1 METNSFED
9 FQKALAVAWV
19 RAHIGQN
26 GVAWSDGTIHKIG
39 VRVSG
44 IAWPL
49 ETSRIHTFEAASGS
63 TWQET
68 IANCIA
74 QCSDFSIP
82 IRNRPIIEPHP
93 NVIPPERRDLTIRRY
108 MSLESFERLITNQAI
123 SFGRLDKF
131 PDRLEGSSTPATA
144 KSRIE
149 QYAHT
154 YFKEHFGSPEAYANA
169 ISADRERSRRQHF
182 ISCWDTN
189 SRENA
194 VMWNAYAPEGV
205 AIEST
210 VERFETSLTKRFEQP
225 IRLGM
230 VNYVDFDTGTI
241 DESNMMNVVYAKSN
255 DYQDEREL
263 RAVLWIPPWKE
274 GKPDFDLTK
283 EIPRQPVPVILP
295 NLITKVIVS
304 RPVLET
310 QMGKVQSLCTT
321 AGLPNPVP
329 SSLLREPAY

>member
-1 METNSFED
+1 MGKKSYEE
-9 FQKALAVAWV
+9 FQKALAWT
-19 RAHIGQN
+19 RAHIGEP
-26 GVAWSDGTIHKIG
+26 
-39 VRVSG
+39 G
-44 IAWPL
+44 IAWSNGPVHRIGSQNLALLWPL
-49 ETSRIHTFEAASGS
+49 EKSWFIRTECASGA

-68 IANCIA
+68 IEKCIA
-74 QCSDFSIP
+74 DYPELRFP
-82 IRNRPIIEPHP
+82 IRERPIVEPHQ
-93 NVIPPERRDLTIRRY
+93 NVVPPERRDLTIRRY
-108 MSLESFERLITNQAI
+108 MSLESFERLVTNQAI
-123 SFGRLDKF
+123 WFGRLDTF
-131 PDRLEGSSTPATA
+131 PDKLEGSSTPATA
-144 KSRIE
+144 KARIE
-149 QYAHT
+149 QYAHA
-154 YFKEHFGSPEAYANA
+154 YFKEYFGSPQAYANA
-169 ISADRERSRRQHF
+169 ISADRERSRRQFF

-210 VERFETSLTKRFEQP
+210 VERFETSLTRRFEQP

-230 VNYVDFDTGTI
+230 VNYLDFDTGTI

-263 RAVLWIPPWKE
+263 RAVLWIPPWKD
-274 GKPDFDLTK
+274 GKPDFNLTK
-283 EIPRQPVPVILP
+283 EIPGQLVPVILP

-310 QMGKVQSLCTT
+310 QMYKVQSLCAT
-321 AGLPNPVP
+321 AGLPSPVP

>member
-1 METNSFED
+1 MGKKSYEE
-9 FQKALAVAWV
+9 FQKALAWT
-19 RAHIGQN
+19 RAHIGQA
-26 GVAWSDGTIHKIG
+26 GIAWSDGPVHKIG
-39 VRVSG
+39 WQLLTL
-44 IAWPL
+44 AWPL
-49 ETSRIHTFEAASGS
+49 KNGLIGKSAYASGA
-63 TWQET
+63 TWQEVVEKCV
-68 IANCIA
+68 AEHPEFA
-74 QCSDFSIP
+74 IP
-82 IRNRPIIEPHP
+82 IVKRSVVEPHV
-93 NVIPPERRDLTIRRY
+93 NVTPPERHDLTIRRY
-108 MSLESFERLITNQAI
+108 MSLETFERLVTNQAVW
-123 SFGRLDKF
+123 FGRLDKF

-169 ISADRERSRRQHF
+169 ISADRERSRRQYF

-210 VERFETSLTKRFEQP
+210 VERFETSLTRRFEQP

-230 VNYVDFDTGTI
+230 VNYLDFDTGTI

-255 DYQDEREL
+255 NYQDEREL
-263 RAVLWIPPWKE
+263 RAVLWIPPWKD

-283 EIPRQPVPVILP
+283 EIPGQLVPVILP

-304 RPVLET
+304 RLVLET
-310 QMGKVQSLCTT
+310 QMHKVQSLCAT
-321 AGLPNPVP
+321 AGLPSPVP
-329 SSLLREPAY
+329 SNLLREPAF